1 MALKKG
7 SNYAMTARLAVDI
20 GGTFTDIA
28 IEMGDSG
35 SELFT
40 CKVLT
45 TTRAPEEGVFEGV
58 RRALGETG
66 LSPGDFSLVIHG
78 TTLATNAIIERK
90 GARAAMI
97 VTAGFRDA
105 IEIGTESRFEQYDIF
120 MDKPPPLVPR
130 ERRFDIE
137 ERIDA
142 RGNVLIPLD
151 EDAVGAL
158 AGELAQADVE
168 SVAVGLLHAYAE
180 PRHEQRIGEIL
191 SAALPDLSISL
202 SSEVSPEIR
211 EYERWSTTAANAYI
225 QPLMASYI
233 ARLEDSLKEMGFA
246 CPLYLITSGGGLT
259 TPATARRF
267 PIRLVESGPAGGAI
281 LAARVAV
288 ECGLDRVLSFDMG
301 GTTAKIC
308 LIDDGEP
315 QHSRIFEV
323 ARQYR
328 FLKGSG
334 LPLRIPVIEMVEI
347 GAGGGS
353 IAAVDAMS
361 RIHVGP
367 ESAGSEPGPAC
378 YGRGGAGATV
388 TDADVVLGRIDPDN
402 FAGGTIPLDA
412 AAARTAIDL
421 AVGAP
426 LDLATLGA
434 AFGIAEVVEENMAN
448 AARVHAVERGK
459 DLDGR
464 TLVAFGGAA
473 PVHASRLAQKL
484 GIDRVLV
491 PSAAGVGSAVGFL
504 RAPVAYEVVRSRYS
518 RLDDEFDPALPN
530 ALYSEM
536 REEAEAIVASAAPG
550 AELVETR
557 TADMRYRGQGHELSV
572 TLPPGPYTAE
582 QRRQFTDLFGI
593 AYEASYARR
602 IPDLDVEVINWTLR
616 LVAAEDPPE
625 RAPPPPPD
633 RDAAPV
639 AEREV
644 FDAADE
650 TMRRVAVHARTELVP
665 GSHIPGPAVII
676 EDETTTIVLAGYVA
690 RIDAL
695 GYIVMTKEKA

>member
-1 MALKKG
+1 
-7 SNYAMTARLAVDI
+7 MTARLAVDI

-28 IEMGDSG
+28 IETGDSG

-90 GARAAMI
+90 GVRAAMI

-151 EDAVGAL
+151 EDAVGVL
-158 AGELAQADVE
+158 AAKLAQEDVE

-180 PRHEQRIGEIL
+180 PRHERRIGEIL
-191 SAALPDLSISL
+191 SAALPDLSVSL

-233 ARLEDSLKEMGFA
+233 ARLEDRLTEMGFA

-281 LAARVAV
+281 LAARIAA

-323 ARQYR
+323 AREYR

-353 IAAVDAMS
+353 IAAVDALS

-378 YGRGGAGATV
+378 YGRGGGGATV
-388 TDADVVLGRIDPDN
+388 TDADVVSGRIDPDN

-412 AAARTAIDL
+412 AAARTAIDR
-421 AVGAP
+421 AVGVK

-459 DLDGR
+459 EIDGR
-464 TLVAFGGAA
+464 TLIAFGGAA
-473 PVHASRLAQKL
+473 PVHASRLAHKL
-484 GIDRVLV
+484 GLDRVVV
-491 PSAAGVGSAVGFL
+491 PSAAGVGSAIGFL

-518 RLDDEFDPALPN
+518 RLDDGFDPALPN
-530 ALYSEM
+530 ALYDEM
-536 REEAEAIVASAAPG
+536 RAEAEAIVTSAAPG

-572 TLPPGPYTAE
+572 TLPPGPYDAE
-582 QRRQFTDLFGI
+582 QRTQFTDLFQT

-616 LVAAEDPPE
+616 LVAAQDPPVP
-625 RAPPPPPD
+625 APPPPPD
-633 RDAAPV
+633 RDAAAV

-644 FDAADE
+644 FDPDDE
-650 TMRRVAVHARTELVP
+650 TMRRVAVHTRAELAP
-665 GSHIPGPAVII
+665 GSRIPGPAVIV
-676 EDETTTIVLAGYVA
+676 EDETTTIVHAAFVA

-695 GYIVMTKEKA
+695 GYIVMTKEKP

>member
-1 MALKKG
+1 
-7 SNYAMTARLAVDI
+7 MTSRLAVDI

-28 IEMGDSG
+28 IETGDSA

-45 TTRAPEEGVFEGV
+45 TTRAPEEGVFNGV
-58 RRALGETG
+58 RLALGETG

-90 GARAAMI
+90 GVRAAMI

-105 IEIGTESRFEQYDIF
+105 VEIGTESRFEQYDIF

-130 ERRFDIE
+130 DHRFDIE

-142 RGNVLIPLD
+142 SGNILIPLD
-151 EDAVGAL
+151 EEAVGAL
-158 AGELAQADVE
+158 SQDLVRENIE
-168 SVAVGLLHAYAE
+168 SVAIGLLHAYNN
-180 PRHEQRIGEIL
+180 PRHERRIAEIL
-191 SAALPDLSISL
+191 SNALPNISISL

-233 ARLEDSLKEMGFA
+233 ARLEDALKEMGFK

-378 YGRGGAGATV
+378 YGRGGEGATV

-402 FAGGTIPLDA
+402 FAGGTISLDG
-412 AAARTAIDL
+412 AAARTAIDQ
-421 AVGAP
+421 AVGGP

-459 DLDGR
+459 ELDGR

-484 GIDRVLV
+484 GLGRVV
-491 PSAAGVGSAVGFL
+491 IPAAAGVGSAVGFL
-504 RAPVAYEVVRSRYS
+504 RAPIAYEVVRSRYS
-518 RLDDEFDPALPN
+518 RLDDSFDPNLPN
-530 ALYSEM
+530 SLFEEM
-536 REEAEAIVASAAPG
+536 RVEAETIVKSAAPN
-550 AELVETR
+550 AELIETR

-572 TLPPGPYTAE
+572 TLPSGPYDAR
-582 QRRQFTDLFGI
+582 QRTHFIDLFEI

-616 LVAAEDPPE
+616 LIAAEKPPQP
-625 RAPPPPPD
+625 APPPPPD
-633 RDAAPV
+633 LGASPV

-644 FDAADE
+644 FDAAEE
-650 TMRRVAVHARTELVP
+650 TMQRIDVHARTELVP
-665 GSHIPGPAVII
+665 GSRISGPAVII
-676 EDETTTIVLAGYVA
+676 EDETTTIVLSGYVA
-690 RIDAL
+690 RINSL
-695 GYIVMTKEKA
+695 GYIIMTKEEA

>member
-1 MALKKG
+1 
-7 SNYAMTARLAVDI
+7 MTARMAVDI

-28 IEMGDSG
+28 VESGD
-35 SELFT
+35 ELFT

-58 RRALGETG
+58 RRALGDTG
-66 LSPGDFSLVIHG
+66 LSPGDFGLVIHG

-97 VTAGFRDA
+97 VTEGFRDA
-105 IEIGTESRFEQYDIF
+105 VEIGTESRFEQYDIY

-130 ERRFDIE
+130 ERRFGID

-158 AGELAQADVE
+158 ADELVREDVE
-168 SVAVGLLHAYAE
+168 AVAVGLLHAYAE
-180 PRHEQRIGEIL
+180 PSHERRIAEIL
-191 SAALPDLSISL
+191 GQALPDLSISL
-202 SSEVSPEIR
+202 SSEVSPEMR

-233 ARLEDSLKEMGFA
+233 ARLEDSLKDLGFA

-281 LAARVAV
+281 LAARVAA

-308 LIDDGEP
+308 LIDDCEP

-353 IAAVDAMS
+353 IASVDAMS

-378 YGRGGAGATV
+378 YGRGGTGVTV
-388 TDADVVLGRIDPDN
+388 TDADVVLGRIDPAS

-412 AAARTAIDL
+412 AAARAASDE
-421 AVGAP
+421 AVGKP
-426 LDLATLGA
+426 LGLTTLGA

-459 DLDGR
+459 ELDGR

-484 GIDRVLV
+484 GIDRVVV

-518 RLDDEFDPALPN
+518 RLDGDFDPALPN
-530 ALYSEM
+530 ALYDEM
-536 REEAEAIVASAAPG
+536 RQEAEAIVTSAAPG
-550 AELVETR
+550 AVLVETR

-572 TLPPGPYTAE
+572 TLPPGPYDAE
-582 QRRQFTDLFGI
+582 QRREFTDRFGI

-602 IPDLDVEVINWTLR
+602 IPHLDVEVINWTLR
-616 LVAAEDPPE
+616 LIAAEEPPE
-625 RAPPPPPD
+625 PAPPPPPD
-633 RDAAPV
+633 RDAAAT

-644 FDAADE
+644 FDTDDE
-650 TMRRVAVHARTELVP
+650 TMRKVSVHARTDLVP
-665 GSHIPGPAVII
+665 GSRIPGPAII
-676 EDETTTIVLAGYVA
+676 VEDETTTIVLASYVA

-695 GYIVMTKEKA
+695 GYIVMTKE